1 MVKVPDYKFVSLNLL
16 LNIVAG
22 RFIMTKHLAAI
33 ITAAVVVIMVSSCE
47 KSTPQAPTSKY
58 LSPLSIIAAD
68 DGKTLYVAQVTA
80 WSIAYVDIESGK
92 VTKTVPIGADLNGL
106 AISPDGKKLYVAA
119 GAFNGKICI
128 IDIETGKV
136 KSTIKV
142 GHSPI
147 APVVSL
153 DGKTL
158 YVCKR
163 FNDNVLAI
171 DLVSRKII
179 AEMPVIREPVAAV
192 MTPDGKKLFVAN
204 FLPAGRVDGD
214 FAAAAVTVIDTA
226 ENKTIAT
233 VTLPNGSIDLRGIIV
248 SPDGKYV
255 YVSHILARYQL
266 PTTQLERG
274 WMNTNAMT
282 IVNTSDNTKLT
293 TVLLDDVDLGAA
305 NPWGLDCTADG
316 KYLCVA
322 HSGTHE
328 VSVID
333 RIAMHE
339 KIDKVSKGQ
348 KVSDVSSKLEDIPND
363 LSFLVG
369 IRKRI
374 KLAGNGPRNLTMIGT
389 KAYVCEYFTD
399 SIGVVDIDPEIRP
412 NAKSIAL
419 GPKVEMDVV
428 RKGEMFFYDASL
440 CFQKWQSCASC
451 HPGDARP
458 DALNWDLLNDG
469 MGNPKNT
476 KSLLFAHVTPPSM
489 ITGIRENAEVAVRA
503 GIRFIQFAV
512 RPEADAVAIDEY
524 LKSLK
529 PMPGPHLVNKRGK
542 PVLSKAAERG
552 KKIFTS
558 SGCITCHAEPM
569 FTDMNKYDVG
579 TGKGREE
586 GLEFDTP
593 ILIEVW
599 RSAPYLHDGRAA
611 TMKDVLTEFNP
622 NDRHGLTSGLSE
634 KEIDELAEYIMSL

>member
-1 MVKVPDYKFVSLNLL
+1 
-16 LNIVAG
+16 
-22 RFIMTKHLAAI
+22 MTKHLTAI
-33 ITAAVVVIMVSSCE
+33 IAVALLAIVASSCE

-58 LSPLSIIAAD
+58 LSPLSVIASN

-80 WSIAYVDIESGK
+80 WAIAYVDIESGK
-92 VTKTVPIGADLNGL
+92 VTRTVPIGADLNGL

-119 GAFNGKICI
+119 GAFNGRICI
-128 IDIETGKV
+128 VDIEKGKIE
-136 KSTIKV
+136 STIDT
-142 GHSPI
+142 GHSPT
-147 APVVSL
+147 APVVSN

-163 FNDNVLAI
+163 FHDNVIAI
-171 DLVSRKII
+171 DLATKKII
-179 AEMPVIREPVAAV
+179 AEMPVIREPVAAAIS
-192 MTPDGKKLFVAN
+192 PDGKKLFVAN

-214 FAAAAVTVIDTA
+214 FAAAAVTIIDTS

-233 VTLPNGSIDLRGIIV
+233 VTLPNGSIDLRGITV
-248 SPDGKYV
+248 SPDGKYA
-255 YVSHILARYQL
+255 YVTHILARYQL

-274 WMNTNAMT
+274 WMSTNAMT
-282 IVNTSDNTKLT
+282 IIKTADNSKLT

-305 NPWGLDCTADG
+305 NPWGLKCTDDG
-316 KYLCVA
+316 KYICIT

-328 VSVID
+328 ISVID
-333 RIAMHE
+333 RVAMHQ
-339 KIDKVSKGQ
+339 KIDMVSKGE
-348 KVSDVSSKLEDIPND
+348 KVSDVSSSLEDIPND

-369 IRKRI
+369 IRRRI
-374 KLAGNGPRNLTMIGT
+374 KLAGNGPRNLTMIAS
-389 KAYVCEYFTD
+389 KAYICEYFTD
-399 SIGVVDIDPEIRP
+399 SIGVVDISPDIRP
-412 NAKSIAL
+412 NAMSIAL
-419 GPKVEMDVV
+419 GPKVEMDDV

-440 CFQKWQSCASC
+440 CFQKWLSCATC

-476 KSLLFAHVTPPSM
+476 KSLLFSHLTPPSM
-489 ITGIRENAEVAVRA
+489 VTGIRETAEVGVRA

-529 PMPGPHLVNKRGK
+529 PMPGPHLVNKKGK
-542 PVLSKAAERG
+542 PVLSKAAKEG
-552 KKIFTS
+552 KIIFAK
-558 SGCITCHAEPM
+558 SGCIKCHPGPM

-579 TGKGREE
+579 LGLGRQE

-593 ILIEVW
+593 TLIETW

-611 TMKDVLTEFNP
+611 TMKDVLTEFNK
-622 NDRHGLTSGLSE
+622 DDKHGQTSNLSD
-634 KEIDELAEYIMSL
+634 KEIDSLVEYIMSL